1 MKKGRWNKLAI
12 SIETLLANFK
22 QGVGGFT
29 LIEWIMVGAILGIL
43 IITVV
48 KIVTR
53 FINREPNYA
62 NDPDLT
68 ELID

>member
-1 MKKGRWNKLAI
+1 MKKGRWNNLAI
-12 SIETLLANFK
+12 IIQTLLANFK

-29 LIEWIMVGAILGIL
+29 LFEWIIVGATLGIL

-48 KIVTR
+48 KIVTK